1 MKTALLLS
9 AAAEAD
15 LELARSWA
23 AAGDEV
29 QVVLLDTAAAIARTG
44 HTLHDTLRCVI
55 AAGVT
60 VAAYDDALRRRAIDA
75 AALADGVKV
84 ADMDEIA
91 DLVAE
96 GAQRV
101 VWL

>member
-1 MKTALLLS
+1 MRTALLLS
-9 AAAEAD
+9 AAVAAD
-15 LELARSWA
+15 LELARAWA
-23 AAGDEV
+23 DAGDEV
-29 QVVLLDTAAAIARTG
+29 QVVLLDTAAGIARTG
-44 HTLHDTLRCVI
+44 HTLHETLRRVM

-60 VAAYDDALRRRAIDA
+60 VAAHDDALRRRAIDA
-75 AALADGVKV
+75 AALAEGVKV

>member
-15 LELARSWA
+15 LELARAWA

-29 QVVLLDTAAAIARTG
+29 QVVLLDTAAGIARAG
-44 HTLHDTLRCVI
+44 HTLHDSLRRVL

-60 VAAYDDALRRRAIDA
+60 VVAHDDALRRRAIDA
-75 AALADGVKV
+75 ASLADGVKV